1 MTQVE
6 FQSISP
12 SDFFYRNR
20 ELAGF
25 SNPSRATYTA
35 VRELLENSLDA
46 CEAQQELPE
55 IYLRIS
61 EVGGSQSAET
71 AFYKLRI
78 EDNGTGVPEEHVPMA
93 FGSVF
98 YGSKYTLK
106 QSRGT
111 FGLGGTM
118 AVLYGQITTHQPML
132 VISSTG
138 GEIHEFTMMIDIQNN
153 QANIL
158 KHNVKQNPTGWR
170 GTVLELQME
179 GDYSR
184 IMYRLLD
191 YLKQTAMVNPF
202 ADMTYIDPKGR
213 LYRYERGTDKMPPL
227 PRAVEHHPHGVD
239 VETFRRLISTT
250 KARNLKEFMMMH
262 FQGVG
267 PTTADRFLKFAGL
280 SPGAKPR
287 NLGTEDMVKIVRA
300 TKEYTDF
307 KRPDA
312 SCLSPIGEELL
323 EAGIR
328 KELGLTGED
337 YIKVVTRKPSTY
349 LGFPFVVEAA
359 VATGPT
365 VRKTHGAGITLYRF
379 ANRIPLLF
387 DEGSC
392 VVWKAANKNINWKTY
407 KVEADTSL
415 AIAVHVCSTK
425 IPYKS
430 VGKEYMADQPEVE
443 KEVTNAIREA
453 SRGVRVYISRKFRI
467 ARERRRLNIFN
478 KYLPKIAEFAAK
490 LAEKPVPDV
499 EPLLEMVSTT
509 IPDVE
514 KKLEEVPEIVEEAD
528 E

>member
-1 MTQVE
+1 
-6 FQSISP
+6 
-12 SDFFYRNR
+12 
-20 ELAGF
+20 
-25 SNPSRATYTA
+25 
-35 VRELLENSLDA
+35 
-46 CEAQQELPE
+46 
-55 IYLRIS
+55 
-61 EVGGSQSAET
+61 
-71 AFYKLRI
+71 
-78 EDNGTGVPEEHVPMA
+78 
-93 FGSVF
+93 
-98 YGSKYTLK
+98 
-106 QSRGT
+106 
-111 FGLGGTM
+111 
-118 AVLYGQITTHQPML
+118 
-132 VISSTG
+132 
-138 GEIHEFTMMIDIQNN
+138 
-153 QANIL
+153 
-158 KHNVKQNPTGWR
+158 
-170 GTVLELQME
+170 
-179 GDYSR
+179 
-184 IMYRLLD
+184 
-191 YLKQTAMVNPF
+191 
-202 ADMTYIDPKGR
+202 
-213 LYRYERGTDKMPPL
+213 
-227 PRAVEHHPHGVD
+227 

-280 SPGAKPR
+280 NPGTKPR

-490 LAEKPVPDV
+490 LAEKPLPDV